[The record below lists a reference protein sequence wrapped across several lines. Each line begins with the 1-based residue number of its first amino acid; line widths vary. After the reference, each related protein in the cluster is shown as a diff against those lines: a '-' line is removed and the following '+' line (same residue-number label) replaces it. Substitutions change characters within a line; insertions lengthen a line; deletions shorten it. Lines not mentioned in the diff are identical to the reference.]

1 MRNYYYIT
9 IIIKLNFKKVLVSLE
24 TILLS
29 IKEKNEII
37 TGLTDACVSIL

>member
-29 IKEKNEII
+29 IKKKNEII
-37 TGLTDACVSIL
+37 TGLIDACVSIL